1 MLKRSSQRP
10 QFPLFQT
17 PIDLAQ
23 GYWKRLLKKGDTVID
38 ATCGNGHDTVTLAQ
52 LMEDLG
58 GGNLIALDVQDA
70 ALEATK
76 ILCKEW
82 FEPASRVQIDLL
94 RQSHASFPE
103 KLLPSSVALI
113 VYNLGYL
120 PGGDKSVTTLTSS
133 TLQSI
138 ETALPLLRE
147 GGALSVTCYPGH
159 EEGAKEEKNILEYV
173 QKLPPEQWSCCHH
186 KWINRRTAPSLLLIQ
201 KCSKL

>member
-1 MLKRSSQRP
+1 MPKHSPLRP

-38 ATCGNGHDTVTLAQ
+38 ATCGNGHDTAALAKM
-52 LMEDLG
+52 LEDLG
-58 GGNLIALDVQDA
+58 GGNVIALDVQNA

-76 ILCKEW
+76 TLCTEW
-82 FEPASRVQIDLL
+82 FEPASKVRIELL
-94 RQSHASFPE
+94 LQSHASFPE

-120 PGGDKSVTTLTSS
+120 PGGDKSVTTLTPS

-138 ETALPLLRE
+138 ESVLSLLRE

-159 EEGAKEEKNILEYV
+159 EEGAREETNILEYV
-173 QKLPPEQWSCCHH
+173 QKLSPDQWSCCHH
-186 KWINRRTAPSLLLIQ
+186 RWINRRTAPSLLLIQ
-201 KCSKL
+201 KRT